1 MRGDRLRRENMGRTK
16 ENKLCFVQFIH
27 PGGEHTPD
35 DNDNIKN
42 WNKGKHKTKF
52 VKNFGKYL
60 SLKGNKRQEQIGDII
75 FWCQWEPESKVIK
88 RIISPIYNGPKYIYF
103 PYYVLPKNYKS
114 LQGTDPFV
122 FGERFHYT
130 VCRQYKGKTPTALRY
145 LEKGSVILFGS
156 CINRD
161 SFAIDTVFV
170 VDHWIE
176 YSKKTYKNILKNNIP
191 NVYADVTISPL
202 YQKTKKDISYR
213 LYFGATYNKP
223 INGMFSFFPCC
234 PYNNKSKGFAR
245 PTIEIKNVITNNL
258 LRGKKLNSQKNINDV
273 KKLWDEVIKQVKKQK
288 LMLGIYTQLSPR
300 MVEFDVKTVL
310 DLFEREQKK

>member
-1 MRGDRLRRENMGRTK
+1 MEWTK
-16 ENKLCFVQFIH
+16 KNGLCFVQFIH

-35 DNDNIKN
+35 NNGHIKN
-42 WNKGKHKTKF
+42 WNKGKHKRKF

-60 SLKGNKRQEQIGDII
+60 SLKGDKWQEQIGDII
-75 FWCQWEPESKVIK
+75 FWCEWSPESRIIK
-88 RIISPIYNGPKYIYF
+88 RIISPIHNGPEYISF
-103 PYYVLPKNYKS
+103 PYYVLPKNYKR

-130 VCRQYKGKTPTALRY
+130 VCQQYKGKTATTVRS

-161 SFAIDTVFV
+161 SFVIDTVFV

-176 YSKKTYKNILKNNIP
+176 HSKKNYKNVLKNNIP
-191 NVYADVTISPL
+191 NTYTDVTISPLYQNL
-202 YQKTKKDISYR
+202 YQKTKKDISFR

-223 INGMFSFFPCC
+223 VNGMFSFFPCC
-234 PYNNKSKGFAR
+234 PYNNKLKGFAR
-245 PTIEIKNVITNNL
+245 PRIEIKNVITNNL
-258 LRGKKLNSQKNINDV
+258 LQGKKLNPQNNIKDV
-273 KKLWDEVIKQVKKQK
+273 KKLWDEVVKQVKKHK
-288 LMLGIYTQLSPR
+288 LMLGIYTQLPPR
-300 MVEFDVKTVL
+300 MVEFNVKTVL

>member
-1 MRGDRLRRENMGRTK
+1 MECIK
-16 ENKLCFVQFIH
+16 KNKLCFVQFIH

-35 DNDNIKN
+35 DNGNIKN
-42 WNKGKHKTKF
+42 WNKGKHKRKF

-60 SLKGNKRQEQIGDII
+60 SLKGDKRQEQIGDII
-75 FWCQWEPESKVIK
+75 FWCQWEPESKIIK
-88 RIISPIYNGPKYIYF
+88 KIISPIHNGPKYIHF
-103 PYYVLPKNYKS
+103 PYYVLPKNYKR

-122 FGERFHYT
+122 FGEQFHYT
-130 VCRQYKGKTPTALRY
+130 VCQQDKGKTPTALRY

-161 SFAIDTVFV
+161 SFVIDTVFV

-176 YSKKTYKNILKNNIP
+176 YSKKTYKDILKNNIP
-191 NVYADVTISPL
+191 NVYSDVTISPL
-202 YQKTKKDISYR
+202 CQKTKKDISYR
-213 LYFGATYNKP
+213 VYFGATYNKP

-234 PYNNKSKGFAR
+234 PYDNKSKGFAC

-258 LRGKKLNSQKNINDV
+258 LRGKKLNPQNNIKDV

-288 LMLGIYTQLSPR
+288 LMLGVYTQLSPR

-310 DLFEREQKK
+310 NLFEKEQKK